1 MTQTEKLYYYL
12 DKINSDPVLKE
23 EVYEN
28 CDPKLLPPEM
38 LEEQLSWLLE
48 GGCKQDYSLVP
59 FADDGSGGVYV
70 IVNDRHVAYIDSEGG
85 AGYIAETIDDF
96 MNILLTFR
104 FIEFSVDSLESFEQ
118 FMKDYEADSFEKKSS
133 EILNKFQQEENMD
146 MEYETVYRK
155 LVKGL
160 LLYPVF
166 EIDPTDDEYC
176 KSENLLRIDDEE
188 FYALCRGHR

>member
-1 MTQTEKLYYYL
+1 MTQTERLYYYL

-28 CDPKLLPPEM
+28 CDPQLLSPEM

-70 IVNDRHVAYIDSEGG
+70 IVNDQHVAYIDSEGG

-104 FIEFSVDSLESFEQ
+104 FIEFSVESLESFEQ
-118 FMKDYEADSFEKKSS
+118 FMKYYESDSYEKKDS
-133 EILNKFQQEENMD
+133 EILDKFQKEENMD
-146 MEYETVYRK
+146 MEYEAVYKK

-188 FYALCRGHR
+188 FYELCRKHK